1 MASCC
6 RRYRARR
13 FKALGH
19 DPQLLVIRPA
29 TPATSLDHL
38 KPFKL
43 STALMA
49 VHKDCYAPIG
59 LIQQGGPRRR
69 KTFNA
74 ALARELR
81 GRGHEVFLPQEHE
94 QRKDLARAIFE

>member
-13 FKALGH
+13 LKALGH

-29 TPATSLDHL
+29 PPATSLDHL

-69 KTFNA
+69 ETQRSLHLLRSARIPDPF
-74 ALARELR
+74 LAGPSEIPSLS
-81 GRGHEVFLPQEHE
+81 PP
-94 QRKDLARAIFE
+94 

>member
-13 FKALGH
+13 LKALGH

-29 TPATSLDHL
+29 PPATSLDHL

-69 KTFNA
+69 ET
-74 ALARELR
+74 LLD
-81 GRGHEVFLPQEHE
+81 GPSPDIPEV
-94 QRKDLARAIFE
+94 RFEVWTAKAPVVRPER

>member
-13 FKALGH
+13 LKALGH

-29 TPATSLDHL
+29 PPATSLDHL

-69 KTFNA
+69 ET
-74 ALARELR
+74 LGTPPSLHERLLTVLRARSK
-81 GRGHEVFLPQEHE
+81 GRRDDG
-94 QRKDLARAIFE
+94 AGA

>member
-1 MASCC
+1 MAPC
-6 RRYRARR
+6 RRRYSARR

-29 TPATSLDHL
+29 PPATSLDHL

-69 KTFNA
+69 ETLYYAKRTECDGVPTQKSCNYSWS
-74 ALARELR
+74 RR
-81 GRGHEVFLPQEHE
+81 NISR
-94 QRKDLARAIFE
+94 R